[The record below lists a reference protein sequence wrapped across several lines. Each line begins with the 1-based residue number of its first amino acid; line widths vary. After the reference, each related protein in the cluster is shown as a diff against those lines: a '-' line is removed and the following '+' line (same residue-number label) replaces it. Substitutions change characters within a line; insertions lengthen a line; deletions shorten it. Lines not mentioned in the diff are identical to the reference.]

1 MISGKRPVAA
11 KTIDAAEMAGG
22 AEGEDGAGAQSECR
36 FRKRNLSLALAA
48 SGEGIAN
55 LCRMCCSSR
64 IRASVNMPLQGWGTA
79 RAQSAFGC
87 RRLAALSAIGRTT
100 TPLDCGFLLLNGQ
113 LAAPK
118 EIQCFYLTHDGEPSA
133 IRF

>member
-1 MISGKRPVAA
+1 MSCHGCIVKNVGGRCEFFRLVISGKRPVAA

-22 AEGEDGAGAQSECR
+22 ADGEDGAGAQSECR

-64 IRASVNMPLQGWGTA
+64 IRASVL
-79 RAQSAFGC
+79 
-87 RRLAALSAIGRTT
+87 LAAE
-100 TPLDCGFLLLNGQ
+100 D
-113 LAAPK
+113 
-118 EIQCFYLTHDGEPSA
+118 
-133 IRF
+133 

>member
-1 MISGKRPVAA
+1 MFFRLVISGKRPVAA

-55 LCRMCCSSR
+55 LCRMCCSSQ
-64 IRASVNMPLQGWGTA
+64 IRASVNMPSQWGTA
-79 RAQSAFGC
+79 RALSAFGC

-100 TPLDCGFLLLNGQ
+100 TP
-113 LAAPK
+113 
-118 EIQCFYLTHDGEPSA
+118 
-133 IRF
+133 